1 MLRGSEK
8 AVIQEKGREFKQ
20 SRADSVQNLDRD
32 DALSIGSGI
41 NELDSMLPCAEMH
54 RCVLMEGVKM
64 TLQEGRLYGNL
75 TVRAC
80 DDLACSEK
88 QCNDYG

>member
-1 MLRGSEK
+1 
-8 AVIQEKGREFKQ
+8 
-20 SRADSVQNLDRD
+20 
-32 DALSIGSGI
+32 
-41 NELDSMLPCAEMH
+41 MLPCAEMH

-75 TVRAC
+75 TIRAC

-88 QCNDYG
+88 LDPKNRSPIVRFSITSNKRDVVLPMQ